1 MRRIT
6 INYYYTLV
14 TTTAQTAGVAL
25 YQKMGFKL
33 VRSYTKTHLPNW
45 MRKITRVIIL
55 VMEKSI

>member
-1 MRRIT
+1 MRTIT

-45 MRKITRVIIL
+45 MMKITRVNTIT
-55 VMEKSI
+55 K